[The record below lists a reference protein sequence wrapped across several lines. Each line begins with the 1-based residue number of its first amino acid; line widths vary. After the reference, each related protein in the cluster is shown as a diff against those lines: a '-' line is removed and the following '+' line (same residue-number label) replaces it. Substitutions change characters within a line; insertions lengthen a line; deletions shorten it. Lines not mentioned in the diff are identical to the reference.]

1 MSISEARGRLA
12 SIIDDARHEPVYLT
26 RRNKRVAAVVD
37 AAVLDRLLEAAEDLD
52 DLVAYDEAV
61 AESARIGG
69 ENVKWDDLKR
79 ELGLGDVLGR
89 GHPGRATRHPQA
101 PARRT
106 AADRGAPRD
115 PRRAPPATRRTQAR
129 EPARMASPL
138 GDYRLIYRIDDGKL
152 VVVVVDA
159 GHRREV
165 YRDR

>member
-12 SIIDDARHEPVYLT
+12 SIIDDVRHAPVYLT

-79 ELGLGDVLGR
+79 ELGLG
-89 GHPGRATRHPQA
+89 
-101 PARRT
+101 
-106 AADRGAPRD
+106 
-115 PRRAPPATRRTQAR
+115 
-129 EPARMASPL
+129 
-138 GDYRLIYRIDDGKL
+138 
-152 VVVVVDA
+152 
-159 GHRREV
+159 
-165 YRDR
+165 

>member
-1 MSISEARGRLA
+1 MSELSISEARGRLA

-79 ELGLGDVLGR
+79 ELGLG
-89 GHPGRATRHPQA
+89 
-101 PARRT
+101 
-106 AADRGAPRD
+106 
-115 PRRAPPATRRTQAR
+115 
-129 EPARMASPL
+129 
-138 GDYRLIYRIDDGKL
+138 
-152 VVVVVDA
+152 
-159 GHRREV
+159 
-165 YRDR
+165 